1 MKEKRPIQVLRERR
15 GGAPKDLLAK
25 HREQRSLMKQ
35 LKEALREAPRT
46 VPELA
51 AETGMDTGEILWHLM
66 ALRKYGE
73 VTEGDERD
81 GYFEYALQ
89 EVEE

>member
-1 MKEKRPIQVLRERR
+1 MKEMKPLQILRERR
-15 GGAPKDLLAK
+15 GGAPKDLLVK
-25 HREQRSLMKQ
+25 HREQRKLLKR

-46 VPELA
+46 VPEVA
-51 AETGMDTGEILWHLM
+51 AETGIDTEQVFWHLM

-73 VTEGDERD
+73 VVEGDERD
-81 GYFEYALQ
+81 GYFEYALA